1 MARLKM
7 IAAKVQRSAATL
19 AAGLRKLGW
28 DVAQKYF
35 FDTITIDVDDRQADI
50 LQRAIENGIN
60 LRRITGED
68 GRRIG
73 MSCDETT
80 TPMIVEAVWRSF
92 GAFDETLSSAEMSL
106 ETFRRGRICCPRPR
120 RESSFLT
127 HPVFHRYRSE
137 TEMLR
142 YMRRLADRDLALDRS
157 MIPLGSCT
165 MKLNATTE
173 MIPLTWPEF
182 SSIHPFAPADQVAGY
197 AEMISDLAAKL
208 CAITGFDAIS
218 MQPNSGAQG
227 EYAGLLA
234 IRAYHRS
241 RRHRHRNVCLIP
253 SSAHGTNPA
262 SAHMAGMNVVVVNCD
277 GRERRPFGFAGQGR
291 EPCRRPRRDHDH
303 LSLHARRVRGGDP
316 VDLRHRAW
324 LRRPGLSRRG
334 QSQRP
339 GRCGAT
345 GDYGADV
352 SHLNLHKTFCIPHGG
367 GGPGMGP
374 IGVKAHLAPF
384 LPGHPERPG
393 KLSQVGPVSA
403 APFGSASILTISWV
417 YITLMGGEG
426 LAAATKTAILNANYI
441 AARLEEHYPL
451 LFKGRNGRVAHEC
464 ILDTRPL
471 KEIAGISVDDI
482 AKRLIDYGFHA
493 PTMSFPVPGTLMI
506 EPTESESKAELD
518 RFCEAMIAIR
528 GEIRAI
534 EEGRMPRDNNP
545 LKNARIPCST

>member
-1 MARLKM
+1 MLPA
-7 IAAKVQRSAATL
+7 
-19 AAGLRKLGW
+19 
-28 DVAQKYF
+28 
-35 FDTITIDVDDRQADI
+35 
-50 LQRAIENGIN
+50 
-60 LRRITGED
+60 
-68 GRRIG
+68 
-73 MSCDETT
+73 
-80 TPMIVEAVWRSF
+80 
-92 GAFDETLSSAEMSL
+92 SL
-106 ETFRRGRICCPRPR
+106 R

-241 RRHRHRNVCLIP
+241 RGHRHRNVCLIP

-277 GRERRPFGFAGQGR
+277 AGGKRRPFGFAGQGR

-316 VDLRHRAW
+316 VDL
-324 LRRPGLSRRG
+324 
-334 QSQRP
+334 
-339 GRCGAT
+339 
-345 GDYGADV
+345 
-352 SHLNLHKTFCIPHGG
+352 
-367 GGPGMGP
+367 
-374 IGVKAHLAPF
+374 
-384 LPGHPERPG
+384 
-393 KLSQVGPVSA
+393 
-403 APFGSASILTISWV
+403 
-417 YITLMGGEG
+417 
-426 LAAATKTAILNANYI
+426 
-441 AARLEEHYPL
+441 
-451 LFKGRNGRVAHEC
+451 
-464 ILDTRPL
+464 
-471 KEIAGISVDDI
+471 
-482 AKRLIDYGFHA
+482 
-493 PTMSFPVPGTLMI
+493 
-506 EPTESESKAELD
+506 
-518 RFCEAMIAIR
+518 
-528 GEIRAI
+528 
-534 EEGRMPRDNNP
+534 
-545 LKNARIPCST
+545 